1 MNTRARLSS
10 VAAAAVIL
18 VVLSGCAGV
27 SPVERTSESAPSP
40 SSLAG
45 YETVVSEGLDALPS
59 ETLTDWVSYAD
70 AVVVVRVRKESRGEM
85 TSDEERA
92 GEGLELRYVDLE
104 IVDTLWTGLRGL
116 APDAQITVS
125 PNAWVVSAGEKDRL
139 LVFAEASR
147 MEVGR
152 EYLVPLVHDDAFD
165 PAWQALA
172 ITSVLPFDRGVVGQ
186 GEVLLDETGANVSP
200 EDLSNAAQSLWGLG
214 REDVIRLLESTSP
227 DATAHEL
234 SSLAPTDRFREVQ
247 KAAGGAEEGTVG

>member
-1 MNTRARLSS
+1 MSTRARLSS
-10 VAAAAVIL
+10 MAAAAVIL
-18 VVLSGCAGV
+18 AGLTGCAEVAPVQGV
-27 SPVERTSESAPSP
+27 SESAPPP

-70 AVVVVRVRKESRGEM
+70 AVAVVRVSKESRGEL
-85 TSDEERA
+85 TSDEEQA

-104 IVDTLWTGLRGL
+104 LVDTLWTGPRGL

-139 LVFAEASR
+139 LVFAAASR

-165 PAWQALA
+165 PAWQALS
-172 ITSVLPFDRGVVGQ
+172 ITSVLPFDGAVVGQ
-186 GEVLLDETGANVSP
+186 GEVLLDETGATVSQK
-200 EDLSNAAQSLWGLG
+200 ELSQAVQSLWGLG

-227 DATAHEL
+227 DATAREL
-234 SSLAPTDRFREVQ
+234 SSLAPTDRLREVH
-247 KAAGGAEEGTVG
+247 KAAGPEE

>member
-1 MNTRARLSS
+1 MSTRAKLTS
-10 VAAAAVIL
+10 VAAAVPLVAVT
-18 VVLSGCAGV
+18 GCAEV
-27 SPVERTSESAPSP
+27 SAVAENSESARPR

-45 YETVVSEGLDALPS
+45 HETVFSEGLDALPS

-70 AVVVVRVRKESRGEM
+70 AVVVVRVSTETSGKL
-85 TSDEERA
+85 TSDEEQA
-92 GEGLELRYVDLE
+92 GEGLELRYVDLD
-104 IVDTLWTGLRGL
+104 ILATLWTGPRGL
-116 APDAQITVS
+116 TPDSQITVS

-172 ITSVLPFDRGVVGQ
+172 ITSVLPFDGGVVGQ
-186 GEVLLDETGANVSP
+186 GEVLLDETGATVLP
-200 EDLSNAAQSLWGLG
+200 EELSNAAQSLWRAG
-214 REDVIRLLESTSP
+214 REDVIRLLESPPP
-227 DATAHEL
+227 DATAKEL

-247 KAAGGAEEGTVG
+247 KAAGPEE